1 MSPERGNETI
11 QDGEDF
17 GYSPTNVTLVCMAFN
32 SARQMS
38 TVGDGAGSDGAS
50 DDSEDDEFD

>member
-11 QDGEDF
+11 ADGEDF
-17 GYSPTNVTLVCMAFN
+17 GYSPTNVTLVCMVFN

-38 TVGDGAGSDGAS
+38 VVGDGARGDEES
-50 DDSEDDEFD
+50 DDSEEDEFG